1 MKLKKLIK
9 DQYGGDDNIAAKA
22 CGTTVET
29 LRNWKCQER
38 EVLPMA
44 GGGYVLKSSK
54 TIIFKL
60 IGDRNE

>member
-1 MKLKKLIK
+1 MKLKQLIK
-9 DQYGGDDNIAAKA
+9 DHYKGQDSLAAKA
-22 CGTTVET
+22 CGTTLET
-29 LRNWKCQER
+29 LRNWKCQDR

-60 IGDRNE
+60 TGDGK